1 MPTLIVLF
9 NLKNKETAAADYEKW
24 AQTTDVPTVK
34 GLKSVADFKVYR
46 MGNILGTETPAP
58 YQYCEVIE
66 INDMNGLFADIGTET
81 MQRVAAEFQVFA
93 DNPMFMSAE
102 QCA

>member
-9 NLKNKETAAADYEKW
+9 NLKSDADKAAYEHW

-34 GLKSVADFKVYR
+34 GLRAVDDFRVYR
-46 MGNILGTETPAP
+46 MGNLLGTDTPSP

-66 INDMNGLFADIGTET
+66 INDMNSLFADIGTET
-81 MQRVAAEFQVFA
+81 MQRVAAEFQAFA
-93 DNPMFMSAE
+93 EAPLFIVADQFA
-102 QCA
+102 